1 MAGSKKGYERVP
13 QLFLF
18 LKMPS
23 FLHLKQVLAEM
34 ETVASGAIK

>member
-1 MAGSKKGYERVP
+1 MKGLERAP

-23 FLHLKQVLAEM
+23 FLHLKRVLVEM
-34 ETVASGAIK
+34 INMASGAIK